1 MWFINPGHHYKI
13 FKYLAGHYENISVIN
28 CAKIIDDA
36 FHLMMN
42 RQLDVSVFWNLT
54 QFLSQETNFDVWYP
68 MIKVFEYISITIPLS
83 KEEIKFTDI
92 MVMINGCYI

>member
-1 MWFINPGHHYKI
+1 
-13 FKYLAGHYENISVIN
+13 
-28 CAKIIDDA
+28 
-36 FHLMMN
+36 MMN

-92 MVMINGCYI
+92 VVMINGCYI

>member
-1 MWFINPGHHYKI
+1 
-13 FKYLAGHYENISVIN
+13 
-28 CAKIIDDA
+28 
-36 FHLMMN
+36 MMN